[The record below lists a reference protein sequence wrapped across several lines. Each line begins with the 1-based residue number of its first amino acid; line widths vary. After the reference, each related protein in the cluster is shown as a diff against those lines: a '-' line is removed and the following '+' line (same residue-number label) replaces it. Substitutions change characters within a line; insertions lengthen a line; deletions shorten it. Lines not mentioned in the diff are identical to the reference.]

1 MATKELKVRVKHAYL
16 SADEWVNKNPI
27 LQAGEFGIEN
37 DTQKFKIGDGVTK
50 WSNLPYVSGA
60 DSDSGIVV
68 DTVLSN
74 ISTNP
79 VQNKV
84 IKEALD
90 KKLDKKGTADK
101 AMSDDAGNNIVDTY
115 AKKSDVN
122 TALDKKANKATT
134 LSGYGITDAKISD
147 GTITLGSNT
156 ITPLT
161 NHQSLAN
168 YYTKSSVDT
177 LIANLKAGLVNVVDS
192 LPTTGENGKLYLV
205 KTGSES
211 ENLYSEYVYVN
222 KAWEKLGTQ
231 KLDLSGY
238 LTKTDAAN
246 TYLGKTAAA
255 ASANKL
261 NTNGGSATQPIYF
274 ANGVPVA
281 TTYTLGKSV
290 PSDAKFTDTVY
301 KHPSTHPASMI
312 TGLSTVATSGSY
324 NDLTNKP
331 TIPSAYTLPNATS
344 STLGGVKIGSNISVS
359 SGTISITKSNV
370 TRALGYTPPTS
381 DTVYD
386 NATATTAG
394 LMSASDKVKL
404 NNIADNANNYI
415 HPPTHPASMITGLA
429 SVATSGSYSDL
440 SNKPTI
446 PVVPTKVS
454 AFINDAGYLTQH
466 QSLDDYASKADVSA
480 LMSTKLG
487 VTDTAYAATRDGA
500 GNNIADTY
508 AKKTDISGFVKTVN
522 GTAPDTNGN
531 VSITVSGGGGVSTSE
546 SNTWT
551 GKQTFQKMK
560 FNFESYSAFRVSGTI
575 DTPPESVAVYDVQ
588 GNFTLNMSVLA
599 GLLSNSEA
607 TLFTAYITAN
617 NNYTLTITNAGTL
630 KYVGN
635 ASDLAITVNGLLL
648 NILLIKSS
656 SGDLSSVVQA
666 SALS

>member
-16 SADEWVNKNPI
+16 SAVEWVSKNPI

-60 DSDSGIVV
+60 DSGIVV

-90 KKLDKKGTADK
+90 NKLDKKGTADK

-177 LIANLKAGLVNVVDS
+177 LIANLKAGLVNVVES

-301 KHPSTHPASMI
+301 THPSTHPASMI
-312 TGLSTVATSGSY
+312 TGLST
-324 NDLTNKP
+324 
-331 TIPSAYTLPNATS
+331 
-344 STLGGVKIGSNISVS
+344 
-359 SGTISITKSNV
+359 
-370 TRALGYTPPTS
+370 
-381 DTVYD
+381 
-386 NATATTAG
+386 
-394 LMSASDKVKL
+394 
-404 NNIADNANNYI
+404 
-415 HPPTHPASMITGLA
+415 
-429 SVATSGSYSDL
+429 VATSGSYSDL

-466 QSLDDYASKADVSA
+466 QSLN
-480 LMSTKLG
+480 G
-487 VTDTAYAATRDGA
+487 
-500 GNNIADTY
+500 Y
-508 AKKTDISGFVKTVN
+508 AK
-522 GTAPDTNGN
+522 
-531 VSITVSGGGGVSTSE
+531 TSVA
-546 SNTWT
+546 NTWT
-551 GKQTFQKMK
+551 AEQSLNNVNITY
-560 FNFESYSAFRVSGTI
+560 ERYTASSVSGTSTSA
-575 DTPPESVAVYDVQ
+575 TPTASTAVYTAT
-588 GNFTLNMSVLA
+588 GNFTLYLNSIA
-599 GLLSNSEA
+599 SNLVNGQ
-607 TLFTAYITAN
+607 TTVFTAYINAN
-617 NNYTLTITNAGTL
+617 ADYALSISVTGVV
-630 KYVGN
+630 KYIGK
-635 ASDLAITVNGLLL
+635 ASDVAITRAGLLL
-648 NILLIKSS
+648 NIMMLKDDIGVLTSI
-656 SGDLSSVVQA
+656 VQA
-666 SALS
+666 SKLEGGA

>member
-74 ISTNP
+74 TSTNP

-84 IKEALD
+84 IKKALD
-90 KKLDKKGTADK
+90 NKLDKTGTADK

-177 LIANLKAGLVNVVDS
+177 LIANLKAGLVNVVES

-231 KLDLSGY
+231 ELDLSGY

-301 KHPSTHPASMI
+301 NHPTTHPASMI
-312 TGLSTVATSGSY
+312 TGLST
-324 NDLTNKP
+324 
-331 TIPSAYTLPNATS
+331 
-344 STLGGVKIGSNISVS
+344 
-359 SGTISITKSNV
+359 
-370 TRALGYTPPTS
+370 
-381 DTVYD
+381 
-386 NATATTAG
+386 
-394 LMSASDKVKL
+394 
-404 NNIADNANNYI
+404 
-415 HPPTHPASMITGLA
+415 
-429 SVATSGSYSDL
+429 VATSGSYSDL

-466 QSLDDYASKADVSA
+466 QSLDDYAKKTDVNTA
-480 LMSTKLG
+480 LANKLG
-487 VTDTAYAATRDGA
+487 INDTAAAAIKDDA
-500 GNNIADTY
+500 GNNIAETY
-508 AKKTDISGFVKTVN
+508 AKFGTANTWTAQQNFDDLMLYREKYTTYGVN
-522 GTAPDTNGN
+522 GTSFTP
-531 VSITVSGGGGVSTSE
+531 TVSTIRC
-546 SNTWT
+546 TAT
-551 GKQTFQKMK
+551 G
-560 FNFESYSAFRVSGTI
+560 A
-575 DTPPESVAVYDVQ
+575 
-588 GNFTLNMSVLA
+588 FTLNLATLVEKLSSGQSSVL
-599 GLLSNSEA
+599 
-607 TLFTAYITAN
+607 TAYFAAN
-617 NNYTLTITNAGTL
+617 ADYSLTITNAGTI
-630 KYVGN
+630 KYIGS
-635 ASDLAITVNGLLL
+635 ASDVAITSAGLLL
-648 NILLIKSS
+648 NILMMKDS
-656 SGDLSSVVQA
+656 SGNLTSIVQA
-666 SALS
+666 SKLS